1 MNLNTERRSSELINE
16 NDQESEWFRVHTE
29 LHQDFGALVN
39 YYVAICFE
47 VNKDMES
54 CELNLPSFDGGTLKL
69 EVNPKSRFVINDILG
84 KEPQIFIP
92 MHNGYYNQ
100 LVYSNNIHDATKKY
114 IEIQMAFNAFAS
126 LYQVYL
132 DERPERNR
140 FSALEIL

>member
-54 CELNLPSFDGGTLKL
+54 CE
-69 EVNPKSRFVINDILG
+69 
-84 KEPQIFIP
+84 P